1 MNTVPNVPIAHDESI
16 SINLE
21 SSLID
26 ANQLGP
32 QVRRILKEAGVTK

>member
-1 MNTVPNVPIAHDESI
+1 MNTVPNVPTANDESI

-26 ANQLGP
+26 ASKLGP
-32 QVRRILKEAGVTK
+32 QVRRILKEAGVTS